1 MDLELAKRL
10 AQPNT
15 TKIILCV
22 LDGLGGLARP
32 ETLRSELEQAD
43 IPNLDRLASRSEVG
57 LTTPVGLGITPG
69 SGPGHLALFGYDP
82 YVYDIGR
89 GVLEAT
95 GIDFDLGPDDVA
107 ARGNF
112 CTLDADGNISDRRAG
127 RVATDIST
135 KLVERLRTIQLD
147 GAEVFV
153 EPVRDHRFVLVLRG
167 KGLGDAV
174 STTDPQHTGVPPLP
188 AVAGDEASGRTA
200 ALVNQFVAKAHELLA
215 GETSANGLTLRGFA
229 KYPDLPQFPEIW
241 GLRAAALAV
250 YPMYRG
256 LAKIA
261 GMTPLAC
268 PGGLEEQL
276 HVIKERWNDFDYFFV
291 HYKPTD
297 AAGEDGDFERK
308 CHTLT
313 EFDVYL
319 PQFAALGAD
328 VLMVAGDHSTP
339 ALMAAH
345 SWHPVPFLLSSRF
358 CREGNAQNFNEQV
371 CLNGSLGIFPA
382 KEVMPLAMAHALRLQ
397 KYGA

>member
-1 MDLELAKRL
+1 MDLELARRL

-43 IPNLDRLASRSEVG
+43 ISNLNRLAARSEVG
-57 LTTPVGLGITPG
+57 LTTPVGLGVTPG

-112 CTLDADGNISDRRAG
+112 CTLDASGNISDRRAG
-127 RVATDIST
+127 RVSTEVST
-135 KLVERLRTIQLD
+135 KLVERLRGIQLD
-147 GAEVFV
+147 GVEVFV
-153 EPVRDHRFVLVLRG
+153 EPVREHRFVLVLRG
-167 KGLGDAV
+167 KGLGDQV
-174 STTDPQHTGVPPLP
+174 STTDPQVTGAAPLP
-188 AVAGDEASGRTA
+188 ATGADDASRITA
-200 ALVNQFVAKAHELLA
+200 DLVNQFVAKAHEIIA
-215 GETSANGLTLRGFA
+215 GEAPANGLVLRGFA

-268 PGGLEEQL
+268 PGGLDEQIR
-276 HVIKERWNDFDYFFV
+276 VIKERWNDFDYFFV
-291 HYKPTD
+291 HYKKTD

-308 CHTLT
+308 CHALT
-313 EFDVYL
+313 EFDSYV
-319 PQFAALGAD
+319 PRFVDLGAD
-328 VLMVAGDHSTP
+328 VLMIAGDHSTP

-358 CREGNAQNFNEQV
+358 CREGNAQNFNEQT
-371 CLNGSLGIFPA
+371 CLNGSLGVFPA